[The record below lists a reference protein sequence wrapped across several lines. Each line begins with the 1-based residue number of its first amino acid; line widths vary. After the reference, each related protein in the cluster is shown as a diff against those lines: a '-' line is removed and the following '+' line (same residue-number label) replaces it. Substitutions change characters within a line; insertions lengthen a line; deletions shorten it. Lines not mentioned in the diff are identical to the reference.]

1 MKKFFL
7 YLSLLT
13 TIFFLLL
20 INLKN
25 TTYYFKVFTVIDK
38 ILPLGLTS
46 SLKMIANNER
56 NSKTILNDYN
66 VKFLPDTQF
75 NKMNYKKIPLEF
87 IKVSNVRYLDV
98 IKRKAFYIDFFD
110 DYLIVMPK
118 KGTFYY
124 QNIDDIEENNSN
136 FIEIASNLETDI
148 ALDLF
153 INDQKIYV
161 SYVKK
166 RDNCQFH
173 HVARANIN
181 LEKLEFEDIF
191 SSTEC
196 AKIVQG
202 GRIQKY
208 IKNNN
213 PYILFTTYGNLFRN
227 PIDEREAFAQDDNS
241 IYGKIIAINEK
252 DNSYKIF
259 SKGHRNMIGLL
270 VDGDVILGTENGPRG
285 ADEINRIYENK
296 NYGWDIASYGK
307 KYKLDEAYKDHY
319 SLGFEEPIF
328 SFIPSVGISEI
339 IKIDNNFDDDWQNNY
354 LIATMYYQHLIRVKF
369 NHDLKKIDYYETIF
383 IGERMRDIKYFNKKS
398 MIIIAL
404 EDTGSLGILT
414 DVKNFSQKRGDK
426 YNR

>member
-1 MKKFFL
+1 MKNFFK
-7 YLSLLT
+7 YSLIVVAIL
-13 TIFFLLL
+13 FLLL
-20 INLKN
+20 VNLKK
-25 TTYYFKVFTVIDK
+25 TPYYFKVFKVIDR
-38 ILPLGLTS
+38 IFPVGLSS

-66 VKFLPDTQF
+66 VKFLPNTQF

-87 IKVSNVRYLDV
+87 LKVSEVRYLDI
-98 IKRKAFYIDFFD
+98 IKRKAFYIDFYN
-110 DYLIVMPK
+110 DYLIILPK
-118 KGTFYY
+118 NGTFYY
-124 QNIDDIEENNSN
+124 KNIDSIEKNETN
-136 FIEIASNLETDI
+136 FKEIASNLETDI
-148 ALDLF
+148 VLDLL

-166 RDNCQFH
+166 NDNCQFH
-173 HVARANIN
+173 YVAKANFN

-191 SSTEC
+191 TSTEC
-196 AKIVQG
+196 AKIVQA
-202 GRIQKY
+202 GRIQKL
-208 IKNNN
+208 IKDNNS
-213 PYILFTTYGNLFRN
+213 YILFSTYGNIFRN
-227 PIDEREAFAQDDNS
+227 PADEREAFAQDDNS

-259 SKGHRNMIGLL
+259 SKGHRNIIGLL
-270 VDGDVILGTENGPRG
+270 VDGDVILSTENGPRG

-339 IKIDNNFDDDWQNNY
+339 IKIDNNFDSDWKNNY
-354 LIATMYYQHLIRVKF
+354 LIATMYNQHLIRVKF
-369 NHDLKKIDYYETIF
+369 NHDFKKIDYYETIF
-383 IGERMRDIKYFNKKS
+383 IGERMRDIKYFSKKS